1 MELARE
7 ELLLSGP
14 RPSLEDR
21 EGDEWDPFSLG
32 LGMV

>member
-21 EGDEWDPFSLG
+21 EGNEWDLFSPG
-32 LGMV
+32 LSMV